1 MTVEEL
7 SAILSTVDNKNRKV
21 YMEAYSINEVNGYY
35 YSKKDDKDAIIF
47 STLHVQPRI
56 DNEI

>member
-7 SAILSTVDNKNRKV
+7 SAILGTVDNKKRKV

-35 YSKKDDKDAIIF
+35 YSKKDGKDAIIF
-47 STLHVQPRI
+47 STLNVQPRI
-56 DNEI
+56 HHEV